1 MNCAKDSKKRVRT
14 RLSAGGKRIR
24 TLGPPRRD
32 PDRPLSTSFFFAY
45 LATVRIPLRCPTRP
59 VGNRL
64 RVCLDGGKAA
74 RKGPRIPLPRQR
86 VSLSGPEASIFD
98 LPNIACGM
106 LFSVNMW
113 ADEFSAPNLVKAV
126 PAADAFAMTRLRA
139 PSWMRPSAGTP
150 LIDAIV
156 CDPTGRKRPGG

>member
-1 MNCAKDSKKRVRT
+1 LSQSGNHAAISVRPSKPGIASIRADINEESAVVRSAST
-14 RLSAGGKRIR
+14 AARPFENARESPFLANESVSAG
-24 TLGPPRRD
+24 L
-32 PDRPLSTSFFFAY
+32 
-45 LATVRIPLRCPTRP
+45 
-59 VGNRL
+59 
-64 RVCLDGGKAA
+64 
-74 RKGPRIPLPRQR
+74 
-86 VSLSGPEASIFD
+86 IFD

-126 PAADAFAMTRLRA
+126 PALPMHSPMTRLPA

-156 CDPTGRKRPGG
+156 CDPTGQKRPGG